1 MKRVLMYSQ
10 DGMGLGHLRR
20 SSNIAHELLRTN
32 ESCDVLIV
40 ADSPATRVFAARPG
54 IDVLKLPTIIKTGSA
69 SWRSTNW
76 RNGALSMDVRRV
88 IELRSHLI
96 LQTFRDFRPDTVL
109 IDHMP
114 VGALGELKP
123 MLNVALDQRV
133 PPRLFLGLR
142 DILDSPAVIRR
153 VWRHLGA
160 YDYLSQF
167 DAVLVYGSRDIYD
180 ATVAYELG
188 PHARRVVYCN
198 YVSPHA
204 RHSLLDHRADEPFV
218 LVTGGG
224 GADAF
229 PLESKVLTA
238 LPRLHPKLRMGAVML
253 TGPNMRAAE
262 RETLLSRASP
272 MVRFESSFDKAAEW
286 IQKAS
291 IIVTMGGYNSLCE
304 VLKWRKKGVVVPR
317 QGPSTEQRT
326 RARLFGERRLVGV
339 LDFEDL
345 TSERL
350 ANELESLLSNETV
363 PDLANIPGLDGA
375 ERAAEVLLR
384 SDGELGDG
392 VAGQLIAKGGNGS
405 SVSGLNGATPRP
417 VPGTTTNPVGIS

>member
-20 SSNIAHELLRTN
+20 SSNIAHELLN
-32 ESCDVLIV
+32 NDACDVLIV

-54 IDVLKLPTIIKTGSA
+54 IDILKLPTIIKSGSA
-69 SWRSTNW
+69 SWRSNNW
-76 RNGALSMDVRRV
+76 RNGTLSMDIRRV
-88 IELRSHLI
+88 MELRSHLI
-96 LQTFRDFRPDTVL
+96 LQTFRDFRPDAVL

-123 MLNVALDQRV
+123 MLDLALDLPV

-160 YDYLSQF
+160 YDYLPRF

-198 YVSPHA
+198 YVSPQA
-204 RHSLLDHRADEPFV
+204 RHTLLDHRADEPFV

-253 TGPNMRAAE
+253 TGPNMRTAE

-272 MVRFESSFDKAAEW
+272 LVRFETSVDKAAEW
-286 IQKAS
+286 IQKAT
-291 IIVTMGGYNSLCE
+291 IVVTMGGYNSLCE
-304 VLKWRKKGVVVPR
+304 VLKWRKKAVVVPR

-326 RARLFGERRLVGV
+326 RARLFGERGLVGV
-339 LDFEDL
+339 LDFDNL
-345 TSERL
+345 TSESL
-350 ANELESLLSNETV
+350 AHELESLLSNEAV
-363 PDLANIPGLDGA
+363 PDPANIPGLDGA
-375 ERAAEVLLR
+375 QRAAEVLLR
-384 SDGELGDG
+384 ADGELGEG
-392 VAGQLIAKGGNGS
+392 IAGQLMAKGGNGS
-405 SVSGLNGATPRP
+405 PVGELNGAKPSR
-417 VPGTTTNPVGIS
+417 VSGGTTNPVGIS

>member
-20 SSNIAHELLRTN
+20 SSNIAHELLRHD

-40 ADSPATRVFAARPG
+40 ADSPATRVFAARRG

-69 SWRSTNW
+69 SWKDSNW
-76 RNGALSMDVRRV
+76 RNGSLSMDVRRV
-88 IELRSHLI
+88 IELRSRLI

-123 MLNVALDQRV
+123 MLDMALGLPA

-153 VWRHLGA
+153 VWKHLGA
-160 YDYLSQF
+160 YDYLPAF

-180 ATVAYELG
+180 ATVAYGLG
-188 PHARRVVYCN
+188 SHARRVVYCN
-198 YVSPHA
+198 YVSPRASHE
-204 RHSLLDHRADEPFV
+204 LLDHRADEQFV

-238 LPRLHPKLRMGAVML
+238 LPSLRMGAVML
-253 TGPNMRAAE
+253 TGPNMMATE
-262 RETLLSRASP
+262 REALVARASP
-272 MVRFESSFDKAAEW
+272 LVRFESSSDKSAEW
-286 IQKAS
+286 IQKAAVV
-291 IIVTMGGYNSLCE
+291 VTMGGYNSLCE
-304 VLKWRKKGVVVPR
+304 VLKWRKKAVVVPR
-317 QGPSTEQRT
+317 QGPSMEQRT
-326 RARLFGERRLVGV
+326 RAQLFGERGLVGV
-339 LDFEDL
+339 LDFDDL

-350 ANELESLLSNETV
+350 AHELESLLLNEAV
-363 PDLANIPGLDGA
+363 PDPTNIPALDGA
-375 ERAAEVLLR
+375 ERAAKVLMR
-384 SDGELGDG
+384 ADGELADG
-392 VAGQLIAKGGNGS
+392 VAGQLTAKGGNGS
-405 SVSGLNGATPRP
+405 VGERNGAQPSRLAGEPTK
-417 VPGTTTNPVGIS
+417 PVGIS